1 MDKQEL
7 LRKYLDEELTPTEE
21 REALHIIADD
31 EELRDTLRFDFFLRQ
46 SFAGQE
52 FSKETFEVPD
62 KFTDSVMMQIEKQET
77 QKEFEA
83 ITSRVTD
90 KIKVW
95 VEALF
100 TPRSYQLKPAYALL
114 LFIIVILSPAVPFY
128 LSQTG
133 DNEIVQNE
141 ENIQTQM
148 VAETEELVWV
158 RFIYVD
164 DNADS
169 IAIAGDFNSWDPKS
183 LSKQQVN
190 GQNVWTGFFSMP
202 PGEHK
207 YMFVV
212 NGEKW
217 VTDPLANMYQDDGF
231 GNKNAILYL

>member
-7 LRKYLDEELTPTEE
+7 LRKYLDEELTPAEE
-21 REALHIIADD
+21 REALHIIAED
-31 EELRDTLRFDFFLRQ
+31 EELRDALRFDFFLHQ
-46 SFAGQE
+46 SFKGQD

-77 QKEFEA
+77 RKEFEA
-83 ITSRVTD
+83 VTSRLTA
-90 KIKVW
+90 KIKNSF
-95 VEALF
+95 EALF
-100 TPRSYQLKPAYALL
+100 TPRSYQLRPAFVLL
-114 LFIIVILSPAVPFY
+114 LFVIVILSPTVLFY
-128 LSQTG
+128 LSQTSE
-133 DNEIVQNE
+133 NEIVQNE
-141 ENIQTQM
+141 KNLQTNM

-183 LSKQQVN
+183 LSKQEVN

-202 PGEHK
+202 RGEHK

-217 VTDPLANMYQDDGF
+217 VTDPLANIYQDDGF
-231 GNKNAILYL
+231 GNKNAVLYL